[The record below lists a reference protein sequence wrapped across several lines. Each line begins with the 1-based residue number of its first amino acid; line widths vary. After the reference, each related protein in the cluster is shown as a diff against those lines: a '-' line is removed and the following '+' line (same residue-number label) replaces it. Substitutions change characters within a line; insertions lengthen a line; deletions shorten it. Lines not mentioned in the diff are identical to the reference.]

1 MEEFTLEILSILAPL
16 IRDLILVGVGGL
28 GGFAFLRFWHKKEQR
43 FFKNIQKPFIIF
55 RLTDQQGDM
64 ELELEMLKNNGLF
77 IPPTAVLTDARSLD
91 WIEEQSLVIIA
102 IDKNTT
108 EDQFKAVYSKA
119 AERGV
124 PVIIY
129 TLGDSRIELCDSELV
144 KTYSKRVIVNQPLRL
159 VSDIFTILS
168 TSPEK

>member
-1 MEEFTLEILSILAPL
+1 MEDLTLEILKIFAPL
-16 IRDLILVGVGGL
+16 LRDLLLVAIGGL
-28 GGFAFLRFWHKKEQR
+28 GGFAFLRFWYKKEQR
-43 FFKNIQKPFIIF
+43 FFNNIQKPFIIF

-64 ELELEMLKNNGLF
+64 ELEMEMLKNNGLF
-77 IPPTAVLTDARSLD
+77 SPPTAVLTDARSLD
-91 WIEEQSLVIIA
+91 WINDQSLVIIA

-108 EDQFKAVYSKA
+108 EDQFKFVYRKA

-129 TLGDSRIELCDSELV
+129 TLGDSRIPLCDSELV

-168 TSPEK
+168 TSPDK